1 MEGSI
6 MNKSVLF
13 RTINLS
19 KSLLFLAVVLPLGS
33 THAQNLHPKGS
44 DSIETPKKNQNNR
57 V

>member
-13 RTINLS
+13 RTINFS